1 MKVQGLIALGLH
13 LVAGYF
19 YVLSGLVAPLYAMIA
34 LLVFWVL
41 LLWWLTRM
49 PQGSWK
55 VLIVPAVAGVVWF
68 SVLMLG
74 DVFLGWTA

>member
-19 YVLSGLVAPLYAMIA
+19 YVLSGLVAPPYAITGLI
-34 LLVFWVL
+34 LLWVL

-49 PQGSWK
+49 RQDSWK
-55 VLIVPAVAGVVWF
+55 VLIVPMVAAALWF
-68 SVLMLG
+68 TVLMLG
-74 DVFLGWTA
+74 EAFLGWTA